1 MYHYYFDTAR
11 RSRRVAF
18 QSLRLFYR
26 KMTKQFASFCL
37 LFTADKSC
45 WLNRRRLTC
54 FTYMYILESEWALD
68 KADLK
73 RQKKK
78 ND

>member
-26 KMTKQFASFCL
+26 KMTKQL
-37 LFTADKSC
+37 
-45 WLNRRRLTC
+45 RRSGYFLQLTKVV
-54 FTYMYILESEWALD
+54 D
-68 KADLK
+68 
-73 RQKKK
+73 
-78 ND
+78 